1 MVAHT
6 LQHAQLIATVGQGLH
21 GLPLPGINP
30 VVHPDLLHADH
41 WISEKTHRCRR
52 AGDQRRRHQP
62 APRPPIAHDC
72 LHPGLDP
79 HLAEGQWTGS
89 HGPAADAAAEQGGG
103 ISAAVLLLQRPDH
116 LLVAGPLDIPAQQGI
131 GRPQQRVEPVDG
143 EEQEAQRLPP
153 VVAPADVSPL
163 MGDHI
168 GQIPFLQPVGQ
179 VDHRP
184 QEPQDKG
191 RIHPLALPDIF
202 PEKGGSAHP
211 APQAQIADQGVEQQQ
226 DHPCQPEPGQDKG
239 PDLGGVG
246 TGRRRRGQGLRQN
259 GVDGAVEG
267 GDTAADLGLSGVEDL
282 RRQGLG
288 AGQEAQGALDGDR
301 TEQPEGHQSPE
312 EAEAPPGR
320 PPEDRP
326 QRQHHQH
333 QPAGGEALVDQLE
346 KDRFHGL
353 HLTFR

>member
-6 LQHAQLIATVGQGLH
+6 LQHAQLIAAVGQGLH

-52 AGDQRRRHQP
+52 AGDQCRHDQP
-62 APRPPIAHDC
+62 GPWLSVGHDG
-72 LHPGLDP
+72 LDPGLHP
-79 HLAEGQWTGS
+79 HLAEGQGTGRP
-89 HGPAADAAAEQGGG
+89 GPAADAAVEQGGG
-103 ISAAVLLLQRPDH
+103 IPPPSLPVQLPDH
-116 LLVAGPLDIPAQQGI
+116 LLVAGPLDVPAQQGV
-131 GRPQQRVEPVDG
+131 GRPQQGVEPVDG

-168 GQIPFLQPVGQ
+168 GQVPLRHPVGQ
-179 VDHRP
+179 VDGGAQQAQDEGGVRP
-184 QEPQDKG
+184 LG
-191 RIHPLALPDIF
+191 LPDVL
-202 PEKGGSAHP
+202 PQKGGGGHP
-211 APQAQIADQGVEQQQ
+211 AAQVRIAHQGIEQQE
-226 DHPCQPEPGQDKG
+226 DHPRQPEPGQDKG

-246 TGRRRRGQGLRQN
+246 AGRRRRGQGLRQN

-267 GDTAADLGLSGVEDL
+267 GDAAVDPGHGGVEDL

-301 TEQPEGHQSPE
+301 TEQPQGHQPPE
-312 EAEAPPGR
+312 ETEAPPGR

>member
-6 LQHAQLIATVGQGLH
+6 LQHAQLIAAVGQGLH

-89 HGPAADAAAEQGGG
+89 YGPAADAAAEQGGG
-103 ISAAVLLLQRPDH
+103 VSAAVLLLQLPDH

-131 GRPQQRVEPVDG
+131 GHPQQRVEPVDG

-153 VVAPADVSPL
+153 VVAPADVGPL

-184 QEPQDKG
+184 QKPQDKG
-191 RIHPLALPDIF
+191 RRNMVGQIEVPLQRHGAG
-202 PEKGGSAHP
+202 EP
-211 APQAQIADQGVEQQQ
+211 APQ
-226 DHPCQPEPGQDKG
+226 
-239 PDLGGVG
+239 
-246 TGRRRRGQGLRQN
+246 
-259 GVDGAVEG
+259 
-267 GDTAADLGLSGVEDL
+267 
-282 RRQGLG
+282 
-288 AGQEAQGALDGDR
+288 
-301 TEQPEGHQSPE
+301 PE
-312 EAEAPPGR
+312 ELDQVECQHDPDAAH
-320 PPEDRP
+320 PENT
-326 QRQHHQH
+326 
-333 QPAGGEALVDQLE
+333 GS
-346 KDRFHGL
+346 
-353 HLTFR
+353 